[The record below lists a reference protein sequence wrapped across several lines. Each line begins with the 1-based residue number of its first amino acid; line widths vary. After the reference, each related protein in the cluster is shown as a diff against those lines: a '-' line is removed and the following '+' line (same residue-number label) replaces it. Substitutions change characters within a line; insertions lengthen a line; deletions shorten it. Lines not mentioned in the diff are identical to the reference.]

1 MCCPL
6 CEARGNEMRCLA
18 CGEEM
23 QVDQIDPHE
32 TLLSCEHYTFR
43 CTSCG
48 DIERRLISRQRVAA
62 AEIVGSRKIVQPLLK
77 PQEKIFRRDEL
88 IEHTAP
94 SNMSPQ
100 DATTHKSL
108 TDFMKD
114 PRAFIGAFVRN
125 REHKD

>member
-1 MCCPL
+1 
-6 CEARGNEMRCLA
+6 MRCLA

-48 DIERRLISRQRVAA
+48 DIERRLLSRRRVAA
-62 AEIVGSRKIVQPLLK
+62 AEILESRKIVQPLLE
-77 PQEKIFRRDEL
+77 PRETIFRSDEH

-94 SNMSPQ
+94 GDVPPQ
-100 DATTHKSL
+100 DSKARKGL
-108 TDFMKD
+108 AEFMKD
-114 PRAFIGAFVRN
+114 PKAFISAFVRN
-125 REHKD
+125 REQKD